1 MSSVIRGVLMLVF
14 TLVVGARNAT
24 EFRLH
29 FKRYAGALA
38 RGRVASS
45 IVFNDQAQ
53 L

>member
-1 MSSVIRGVLMLVF
+1 VIRGVLMLVF
-14 TLVVGARNAT
+14 ALVVGARNAT

-38 RGRVASS
+38 RGRVVSS

-53 L
+53 W